1 MPATLADSDRTVSLR
16 QPSPERAAWRIALSC
31 MLALAIAMGIGRF
44 AFTPMLPLM
53 LHEQLTD
60 IQHGSWLASLNY
72 AGYFAG
78 ALSCMWLRLTPTLII
93 RFALAS
99 TVVLTLAMGLLE
111 SFAVWAVVRTLAGVM
126 SAWAMVFSAGWG
138 FRRLAELRM
147 PSLGGVIFAGPG
159 AGIVVTGLLA
169 NLNNTLAWP
178 ARGGWLLCGALALV
192 LLVVIWR
199 TFVADT
205 PGTPEAA
212 KTADAAR
219 SPGGTSAQATTHAV
233 NHGSGESVIPV
244 TVLYGF
250 AGFGYI
256 ITATFLPVIARQAL
270 PGSPWPDLFF
280 PLLGLMVIPGAIIG
294 ARAPLAWDN
303 RLLLAACYVMQG
315 VGVGIGIVLPN
326 VVGFAL
332 GSVLV
337 GLPFTAITVYAV
349 RECRRLRGDN
359 ANGLI
364 GLVTASYGIGQIVG
378 PLVAA
383 PLVEATGSFTAALL
397 CATGVL
403 VLGAIGFVWDWRRSL
418 ERAP

>member
-1 MPATLADSDRTVSLR
+1 MPATVADSDRAVSSR

-53 LHEQLTD
+53 LHEHLTD
-60 IQHGSWLASLNY
+60 IEHGSWLASLNY
-72 AGYFAG
+72 AGYFVG
-78 ALSCMWLRLTPTLII
+78 ALSCMWLRFTPTRIV
-93 RFALAS
+93 RFALAA
-99 TVVLTLAMGLLE
+99 TVVLTLAMGLIE

-126 SAWAMVFSAGWG
+126 SAWAMVFSAGWA
-138 FRRLAELRM
+138 FRKLGELRM

-159 AGIVVTGLLA
+159 AGIVLTGLLA
-169 NLNNTLAWP
+169 SLNNTLAWP
-178 ARGGWLLCGALALV
+178 ARGGWLLCGVLALAL
-192 LLVVIWR
+192 LALIWR
-199 TFVADT
+199 TFVPD
-205 PGTPEAA
+205 GPESSTIAN
-212 KTADAAR
+212 
-219 SPGGTSAQATTHAV
+219 TSQSLHAAQAQTATHAV
-233 NHGSGESVIPV
+233 NHGSGETVIPV
-244 TVLYGF
+244 TVLYSL

-270 PGSPWPDLFF
+270 PGSSWPDLFF
-280 PLLGLMVIPGAIIG
+280 PLLGLMVMPGAIIG
-294 ARAPLAWDN
+294 ARAPQAWDN
-303 RLLLAACYVMQG
+303 RLLLATCYVVQG
-315 VGVGIGIVLPN
+315 VGVGIGIMLPN

-332 GSVLV
+332 GSVMV

-383 PLVEATGSFTAALL
+383 PLVAATGTFTAALL
-397 CATGVL
+397 CASGAL
-403 VLGAIGFVWDWRRSL
+403 VMGAIGFVWDWRRSL

>member
-1 MPATLADSDRTVSLR
+1 MSATLADSARTASSR

-31 MLALAIAMGIGRF
+31 MLALSIAMGIGRF

-53 LHEQLTD
+53 LHEQLVD

-72 AGYFAG
+72 AGYFVG
-78 ALSCMWLRLTPTLII
+78 ALSCMWLRFTPTFLI
-93 RFALAS
+93 RFALAA

-111 SFAVWAVVRTLAGVM
+111 SFVVWAIVRTLAGVM

-138 FRRLAELRM
+138 FRKLGELRM

-169 NLNNTLAWP
+169 SLNTAIGWP
-178 ARGGWLLCGALALV
+178 ARGGWLLCGVLALV
-192 LLVVIWR
+192 LLAVIWR
-199 TFVADT
+199 TFAADA
-205 PGTPEAA
+205 PVAA
-212 KTADAAR
+212 KPDGDAATHAA
-219 SPGGTSAQATTHAV
+219 PHAV
-233 NHGSGESVIPV
+233 NHGSGENVIPI
-244 TVLYGF
+244 TVFYSF

-256 ITATFLPVIARQAL
+256 ITATFLPVIARHAL

-294 ARAPLAWDN
+294 ARAPITWDN

-315 VGVGIGIVLPN
+315 IGVGIGIVLPN
-326 VVGFAL
+326 VIGFAL

-383 PLVEATGSFTAALL
+383 PLVESTGSFTAALL
-397 CATGVL
+397 CATAVL
-403 VLGAIGFVWDWRRSL
+403 VLGAVGFVWDWRRSL
-418 ERAP
+418 DRAP

>member
-1 MPATLADSDRTVSLR
+1 MV
-16 QPSPERAAWRIALSC
+16 
-31 MLALAIAMGIGRF
+31 ALAIAMGIGRF

-53 LHEQLTD
+53 LHEHLTD

-72 AGYFAG
+72 AGYFVG
-78 ALSCMWLRLTPTLII
+78 ALSCMWLRFTPTRIV
-93 RFALAS
+93 RFALAA
-99 TVVLTLAMGLLE
+99 TVVLTLAMGLLD
-111 SFAVWAVVRTLAGVM
+111 SFAAWAVVRALAGVM

-138 FRRLAELRM
+138 FRKLGELRM

-159 AGIVVTGLLA
+159 AGIVVTGVLA
-169 NLNNTLAWP
+169 SLNGTLAWP
-178 ARGGWLLCGALALV
+178 ARGGWLLCGVLALV
-192 LLVVIWR
+192 LLGVIWR
-199 TFVADT
+199 TFVPDSHDRVKHAGATKPSD
-205 PGTPEAA
+205 GA
-212 KTADAAR
+212 
-219 SPGGTSAQATTHAV
+219 SAQMAAHAV
-233 NHGSGESVIPV
+233 KHGSGESVIPV

-270 PGSPWPDLFF
+270 PGSSWPDLFF

-315 VGVGIGIVLPN
+315 VGVGIGMVLPN
-326 VVGFAL
+326 AGGFAL

-364 GLVTASYGIGQIVG
+364 GLVTASYGIGQIAG

-383 PLVEATGSFTAALL
+383 PLVAATGSFTAALL
-397 CATGVL
+397 CASGVL

>member
-1 MPATLADSDRTVSLR
+1 
-16 QPSPERAAWRIALSC
+16 

-53 LHEQLTD
+53 LHERLTD

-72 AGYFAG
+72 AGYFIG
-78 ALSCMWLRLTPTLII
+78 ALSCMWLRFTPTLII
-93 RFALAS
+93 RFALAA
-99 TVVLTLAMGLLE
+99 TVALTLAMGLLE

-138 FRRLAELRM
+138 FRKLGELRM

-169 NLNNTLAWP
+169 NLNNTLTWP
-178 ARGGWLLCGALALV
+178 ARGGWLLCGVLALI

-199 TFVADT
+199 TFAADVAE
-205 PGTPEAA
+205 PA
-212 KTADAAR
+212 KTADTVK
-219 SPGGTSAQATTHAV
+219 SSGGTPSHAAAHAV

-280 PLLGLMVIPGAIIG
+280 PLLGLMVMPGAIIG

-303 RLLLAACYVMQG
+303 RLLLAACYVTQG
-315 VGVGIGIVLPN
+315 LGVGIGIVLPN
-326 VVGFAL
+326 AVGFAL

-397 CATGVL
+397 CASGVL
-403 VLGAIGFVWDWRRSL
+403 VLGAIGFGWDWRRSL
-418 ERAP
+418 EHAR

>member
-1 MPATLADSDRTVSLR
+1 
-16 QPSPERAAWRIALSC
+16 

-53 LHEQLTD
+53 LHEHLTD

-72 AGYFAG
+72 AGYFVG
-78 ALSCMWLRLTPTLII
+78 ALSCMWLRFTPTRIV
-93 RFALAS
+93 RFALAA
-99 TVVLTLAMGLLE
+99 TVVLTLIMGLLD

-126 SAWAMVFSAGWG
+126 SAWAMVFSAGWA
-138 FRRLAELRM
+138 FRKLSELHM

-169 NLNNTLAWP
+169 SLNDSLAWP
-178 ARGGWLLCGALALV
+178 ARGGWLLCGLLALV
-192 LLVVIWR
+192 LLALIWR
-199 TFVADT
+199 TFVPDG
-205 PGTPEAA
+205 PDPS
-212 KTADAAR
+212 KTAGAAAP
-219 SPGGTSAQATTHAV
+219 SHAAPAQTASRAV
-233 NHGSGESVIPV
+233 DHGSGESVIPV

-280 PLLGLMVIPGAIIG
+280 PLLGLMVMPGAIIG
-294 ARAPLAWDN
+294 ARAPQAWDN
-303 RLLLAACYVMQG
+303 RLLLAACYVTQG

-326 VVGFAL
+326 AVGFAV

-364 GLVTASYGIGQIVG
+364 GLVTASYGIGQVVG

-383 PLVEATGSFTAALL
+383 PLVAATGNFTAALL
-397 CATGVL
+397 CASGAL
-403 VLGAIGFVWDWRRSL
+403 VLGAIGFVWDWQRSL

>member
-1 MPATLADSDRTVSLR
+1 
-16 QPSPERAAWRIALSC
+16 
-31 MLALAIAMGIGRF
+31 MLALSIAMGIGRF

-53 LHEQLTD
+53 LHEHLTD

-72 AGYFAG
+72 AGYFVG
-78 ALSCMWLRLTPTLII
+78 ALSCMWLHFTPTLII
-93 RFALAS
+93 RFALAA
-99 TVVLTLAMGLLE
+99 TVALTFAMGLME

-138 FRRLAELRM
+138 FRKLAELRM

-169 NLNNTLAWP
+169 SLNSALGWP
-178 ARGGWLLCGALALV
+178 ARGGWLLCGVLALG
-192 LLVVIWR
+192 LLAVIWR
-199 TFVADT
+199 TFAADAPVASASSDT
-205 PGTPEAA
+205 ARTSNAA
-212 KTADAAR
+212 KPAA
-219 SPGGTSAQATTHAV
+219 SHAV

-244 TVLYGF
+244 TILYSF

-256 ITATFLPVIARQAL
+256 ITATFLPVIARHEL
-270 PGSPWPDLFF
+270 PGSLWPDFFF
-280 PLLGLMVIPGAIIG
+280 PLLGLMVMPGAIIG
-294 ARAPLAWDN
+294 ARAPLSWDN

-315 VGVGIGIVLPN
+315 LGVGIGLVLPN
-326 VVGFAL
+326 VAGFAL

-383 PLVEATGSFTAALL
+383 PLVAATGSFTTALL
-397 CATGVL
+397 CASGVL

>member
-1 MPATLADSDRTVSLR
+1 MPAILADSDRTDSLR

-53 LHEQLTD
+53 LHERLTD

-72 AGYFAG
+72 AGYFIG

-126 SAWAMVFSAGWG
+126 SSWAMVFSAGWG

-178 ARGGWLLCGALALV
+178 ARGGWLLCGVLALA

-199 TFVADT
+199 TFVADA
-205 PGTPEAA
+205 PAEV
-212 KTADAAR
+212 AR
-219 SPGGTSAQATTHAV
+219 STKPADTASASAHAV

-315 VGVGIGIVLPN
+315 AGVGIGIVLPN

-397 CATGVL
+397 CASGVL

>member
-1 MPATLADSDRTVSLR
+1 MPATLADSDNVTKLR

-31 MLALAIAMGIGRF
+31 MLALSIAMGIGRF

-53 LHEQLTD
+53 LHEHLTD

-72 AGYFAG
+72 AGYFIG
-78 ALSCMWLRLTPTLII
+78 ALSCMWLHFTPTLII
-93 RFALAS
+93 RFALAA
-99 TVVLTLAMGLLE
+99 TVALTLAMGLME

-138 FRRLAELRM
+138 FRKLAELRM

-169 NLNNTLAWP
+169 SLNDTLGWP
-178 ARGGWLLCGALALV
+178 ARGGWLLCGVLALAL
-192 LLVVIWR
+192 LAVIWR
-199 TFVADT
+199 TFVADIPVAIDAT
-205 PGTPEAA
+205 KSSDAA
-212 KTADAAR
+212 KSTTATAAP
-219 SPGGTSAQATTHAV
+219 SI

-244 TVLYGF
+244 TILYSF

-280 PLLGLMVIPGAIIG
+280 PLLGLMVIPGAIVG
-294 ARAPLAWDN
+294 ARAPLSWDN
-303 RLLLAACYVMQG
+303 RLLLAVCYLMQG
-315 VGVGIGIVLPN
+315 LGVGIGIVLPN

-383 PLVEATGSFTAALL
+383 PLVAATGGFTTALL
-397 CATGVL
+397 CASGVL
-403 VLGAIGFVWDWRRSL
+403 ALGAIGFVWDWRRSL

>member
-1 MPATLADSDRTVSLR
+1 
-16 QPSPERAAWRIALSC
+16 

-53 LHEQLTD
+53 LHERLTD

-72 AGYFAG
+72 AGYFLG
-78 ALSCMWLRLTPTLII
+78 ALSCMWLRITPTLII
-93 RFALAS
+93 RVALSA

-126 SAWAMVFSAGWG
+126 SSWAMVFSAGWG
-138 FRRLAELRM
+138 FRKLAELRM

-169 NLNNTLAWP
+169 NLNNTMTWP
-178 ARGGWLLCGALALV
+178 ARGGWLLCGGLALV

-199 TFVADT
+199 TFAADA
-205 PGTPEAA
+205 PEPA
-212 KTADAAR
+212 KTLGAAQ
-219 SPGGTSAQATTHAV
+219 SPGGAPAQTAAHAV

-256 ITATFLPVIARQAL
+256 ITATFLPVIARQSL
-270 PGSPWPDLFF
+270 PGSSWPDLFF
-280 PLLGLMVIPGAIIG
+280 PLLGLMVMPGAIIG
-294 ARAPLAWDN
+294 ARAPLTWDN
-303 RLLLAACYVMQG
+303 RLLLAVCYVMQG
-315 VGVGIGIVLPN
+315 LGVGIGILLPN
-326 VVGFAL
+326 VMGFAL

-397 CATGVL
+397 CASGVL
-403 VLGAIGFVWDWRRSL
+403 VLGAIGFVWDWRRSM

>member
-1 MPATLADSDRTVSLR
+1 MPATLTDSDRAASLH

-53 LHEQLTD
+53 LQERLTD

-72 AGYFAG
+72 AGYFVG
-78 ALSCMWLRLTPTLII
+78 ALSCMWLRFTPTLII
-93 RFALAS
+93 RFALAA

-138 FRRLAELRM
+138 FRKLGELRM

-169 NLNNTLAWP
+169 SVNSSLAWP
-178 ARGGWLLCGALALV
+178 ARGGWLLCGVLALAL
-192 LLVVIWR
+192 LAVIWR
-199 TFVADT
+199 TFAADA
-205 PGTPEAA
+205 PEAA
-212 KTADAAR
+212 KTAHAAK
-219 SPGGTSAQATTHAV
+219 SSGGTPGQAAAHAI

-244 TVLYGF
+244 TVLYSF

-270 PGSPWPDLFF
+270 PGSAWPDLFF
-280 PLLGLMVIPGAIIG
+280 PLLGLMVMPGAIIG

-315 VGVGIGIVLPN
+315 LGVGIGIVLPN
-326 VVGFAL
+326 VAGFAL

-378 PLVAA
+378 PLAAA
-383 PLVEATGSFTAALL
+383 PLVAATGSFTAALL
-397 CATGVL
+397 CASGVL

-418 ERAP
+418 EHAL

>member
-1 MPATLADSDRTVSLR
+1 MPATLADSERSALSR

-53 LHEQLTD
+53 LHEKLTD

-72 AGYFAG
+72 AGYFIG
-78 ALSCMWLRLTPTLII
+78 ALSCMWLRFTPTLII
-93 RFALAS
+93 RFALAA
-99 TVVLTLAMGLLE
+99 TVVLTLAMGLLD

-138 FRRLAELRM
+138 FRKLGELRM

-169 NLNNTLAWP
+169 SLNDKLSWP
-178 ARGGWLLCGALALV
+178 ARGGWLLCGGLAML

-199 TFVADT
+199 TFVADAPAT
-205 PGTPEAA
+205 VKTSEGASGHAA
-212 KTADAAR
+212 
-219 SPGGTSAQATTHAV
+219 PHAI
-233 NHGSGESVIPV
+233 NHGSGENVIPV

-256 ITATFLPVIARQAL
+256 ITATFLPVIARQSL

-315 VGVGIGIVLPN
+315 AGVGIGIVLPN
-326 VVGFAL
+326 VAGFAL

-364 GLVTASYGIGQIVG
+364 GLVTASYGIGQIDG

-383 PLVEATGSFTAALL
+383 PLVAATGSFTAALL

-403 VLGAIGFVWDWRRSL
+403 LLGAVGFVWDWRRSREL
-418 ERAP
+418 AP

>member
-1 MPATLADSDRTVSLR
+1 MTATLADSDSAVTAR

-31 MLALAIAMGIGRF
+31 MLALSIAMGIGRF

-72 AGYFAG
+72 AGYFVG
-78 ALSCMWLRLTPTLII
+78 ALSCMWLHLTPTFII
-93 RFALAS
+93 RFALAA
-99 TVVLTLAMGLLE
+99 TVALTLAMGLME
-111 SFAVWAVVRTLAGVM
+111 SFVVWAVVRTLAGVM

-138 FRRLAELRM
+138 FRKLAELRM

-169 NLNNTLAWP
+169 SLNMAMAWP
-178 ARGGWLLCGALALV
+178 ARGGWLLCGVLALV
-192 LLVVIWR
+192 LLAVIWR
-199 TFVADT
+199 TFVADA
-205 PGTPEAA
+205 PAA
-212 KTADAAR
+212 SAAPAATKPADGAV
-219 SPGGTSAQATTHAV
+219 PHAV
-233 NHGSGESVIPV
+233 NHGSGENVIPV
-244 TVLYGF
+244 TVLYGL

-315 VGVGIGIVLPN
+315 LGVGIGIVLPN
-326 VVGFAL
+326 VAGFAL

-383 PLVEATGSFTAALL
+383 PLVAATGSFTAALL
-397 CATGVL
+397 CASGVL
-403 VLGAIGFVWDWRRSL
+403 ALGAVGFVWDWRRSY

>member
-1 MPATLADSDRTVSLR
+1 MPATLADSDRTVSLH

-53 LHEQLTD
+53 LHERLTD

-72 AGYFAG
+72 AGYFIG
-78 ALSCMWLRLTPTLII
+78 ALSCMWLRFTPTLII
-93 RFALAS
+93 RFALAA
-99 TVVLTLAMGLLE
+99 TVALTLAMGLLE

-138 FRRLAELRM
+138 FRKLGELRM

-169 NLNNTLAWP
+169 NLNNTLTWP
-178 ARGGWLLCGALALV
+178 ARGGWLLCGVLALI

-199 TFVADT
+199 TFAADVAE
-205 PGTPEAA
+205 PA
-212 KTADAAR
+212 KTADTVK
-219 SPGGTSAQATTHAV
+219 SSGGTPSHAAAHAV

-280 PLLGLMVIPGAIIG
+280 PLLGLMVMPGAIIG

-303 RLLLAACYVMQG
+303 RLLLAACYVTQG
-315 VGVGIGIVLPN
+315 LGVGIGIVLPN
-326 VVGFAL
+326 AVGFAL

-397 CATGVL
+397 CASGVL
-403 VLGAIGFVWDWRRSL
+403 VLGAIGFGWDWRRSL
-418 ERAP
+418 EHAR

>member
-1 MPATLADSDRTVSLR
+1 MPATVASTDSTVSSR
-16 QPSPERAAWRIALSC
+16 SPSPERAAWRIALSC
-31 MLALAIAMGIGRF
+31 MLALSIAMGIGRF

-53 LHEQLTD
+53 LHEHLTD

-72 AGYFAG
+72 AGYFVG
-78 ALSCMWLRLTPTLII
+78 ALMCMWLRLTPTFII
-93 RFALAS
+93 RFALTA
-99 TVVLTLAMGLLE
+99 TVVLTLAMGVFE

-147 PSLGGVIFAGPG
+147 PSLGGVMFAGPG

-169 NLNNTLAWP
+169 SLNERLAWP
-178 ARGGWLLCGALALV
+178 ARGGWLLCGVLALV
-192 LLVVIWR
+192 LLAVIWR
-199 TFVADT
+199 TFAAE
-205 PGTPEAA
+205 PSKAGESGEAA
-212 KTADAAR
+212 KPAAA
-219 SPGGTSAQATTHAV
+219 PAV

-244 TVLYGF
+244 TILYGL

-280 PLLGLMVIPGAIIG
+280 PLLGLMVIPGAIVG
-294 ARAPLAWDN
+294 ARAPITWDN

-315 VGVGIGIVLPN
+315 LGVGIGIVVPN
-326 VVGFAL
+326 VAGFAV

-383 PLVEATGSFTAALL
+383 PLVAATGGFTTALL
-397 CATGVL
+397 CASGVL

>member
-1 MPATLADSDRTVSLR
+1 MPATLAESDSAVTPR
-16 QPSPERAAWRIALSC
+16 QPRPERAAWRIALSC
-31 MLALAIAMGIGRF
+31 MLALSIAMGIGRF

-53 LHEQLTD
+53 LHEHLTD

-72 AGYFAG
+72 AGYFVG
-78 ALSCMWLRLTPTLII
+78 ALSCMWLHLTPTLII
-93 RFALAS
+93 RFALAT
-99 TVVLTLAMGLLE
+99 TVALTFAMGMTE
-111 SFAVWAVVRTLAGVM
+111 SFVVWAVVRTLAGVM

-138 FRRLAELRM
+138 FRKLAELRM

-169 NLNNTLAWP
+169 SLNTAMAWP
-178 ARGGWLLCGALALV
+178 ARGGWLSCGVLALV
-192 LLVVIWR
+192 LLAAIWR
-199 TFVADT
+199 TFVADAPAASAA
-205 PGTPEAA
+205 PGASR
-212 KTADAAR
+212 TADDAA
-219 SPGGTSAQATTHAV
+219 PHAV
-233 NHGSGESVIPV
+233 NHGSGENVIPV

-315 VGVGIGIVLPN
+315 AGVGIGIVLPN
-326 VVGFAL
+326 VAGFAL

-383 PLVEATGSFTAALL
+383 PLVAATGSFTAALL
-397 CATGVL
+397 CASGVL
-403 VLGAIGFVWDWRRSL
+403 ALGAIGFVWDWRRSH
-418 ERAP
+418 EHAP

>member
-53 LHEQLTD
+53 LHERLTD

-72 AGYFAG
+72 AGYFFG
-78 ALSCMWLRLTPTLII
+78 ALSCMWLRFTPTLII
-93 RFALAS
+93 RVALAA

-111 SFAVWAVVRTLAGVM
+111 SFAVWAVVRALAGVM
-126 SAWAMVFSAGWG
+126 SSWAMVFSAGWG
-138 FRRLAELRM
+138 FRKLAELRM

-169 NLNNTLAWP
+169 NLNNTMTWP
-178 ARGGWLLCGALALV
+178 ARGGWLLCGVLALV
-192 LLVVIWR
+192 LLVLIWR
-199 TFVADT
+199 TFVADA
-205 PGTPEAA
+205 PAPA
-212 KTADAAR
+212 KTAGATQSTGGAPAQTAA
-219 SPGGTSAQATTHAV
+219 HAI

-244 TVLYGF
+244 TVLYSF

-280 PLLGLMVIPGAIIG
+280 PLLGLMVMPGAIIG
-294 ARAPLAWDN
+294 ARAPIAWDN

-315 VGVGIGIVLPN
+315 LGVGIGIVLPN
-326 VVGFAL
+326 VLGFAL

-383 PLVEATGSFTAALL
+383 PLVETTGSFTAALL
-397 CATGVL
+397 CASGVL

-418 ERAP
+418 EHAP

>member
-1 MPATLADSDRTVSLR
+1 
-16 QPSPERAAWRIALSC
+16 
-31 MLALAIAMGIGRF
+31 
-44 AFTPMLPLM
+44 
-53 LHEQLTD
+53 
-60 IQHGSWLASLNY
+60 
-72 AGYFAG
+72 
-78 ALSCMWLRLTPTLII
+78 MWLRFTPTRIV
-93 RFALAS
+93 RFALAA
-99 TVVLTLAMGLLE
+99 TVVLTLAMGLLD
-111 SFAVWAVVRTLAGVM
+111 SFAAWAVVRALAGVM

-138 FRRLAELRM
+138 FRKLGELRM

-159 AGIVVTGLLA
+159 AGIVVTGVLA
-169 NLNNTLAWP
+169 SLNGTLAWP
-178 ARGGWLLCGALALV
+178 ARGGWLLCGVLALV
-192 LLVVIWR
+192 LLVGIWR
-199 TFVADT
+199 TFVPDRVKPA
-205 PGTPEAA
+205 GAA
-212 KTADAAR
+212 KPADGVSAPMAA
-219 SPGGTSAQATTHAV
+219 HAV

-270 PGSPWPDLFF
+270 PGSSWPDFFF

-294 ARAPLAWDN
+294 ARAPMAWDN

-315 VGVGIGIVLPN
+315 VGVGIGMVLPN
-326 VVGFAL
+326 AGGFAL
-332 GSVLV
+332 GSILV

-364 GLVTASYGIGQIVG
+364 GLVTASYGVGQIAG

-383 PLVEATGSFTAALL
+383 PLVAATGSFTAALL
-397 CATGVL
+397 CASGAL

>member
-1 MPATLADSDRTVSLR
+1 MSATLADSERTVLSR

-53 LHEQLTD
+53 LHEHLTD

-72 AGYFAG
+72 AGYFIG
-78 ALSCMWLRLTPTLII
+78 ALSCMWLRFTPTLMI
-93 RFALAS
+93 RSALVA
-99 TVVLTLAMGLLE
+99 TVVLTLVMGLME
-111 SFAVWAVVRTLAGVM
+111 SFTVWAVVRTLAGVM

-138 FRRLAELRM
+138 FRKLTELRM

-169 NLNNTLAWP
+169 SLNDRLSWP

-192 LLVVIWR
+192 LLAIIWR
-199 TFVADT
+199 TFVSDA
-205 PGTPEAA
+205 PAA
-212 KTADAAR
+212 TKAADA
-219 SPGGTSAQATTHAV
+219 SSAPSGAQAV
-233 NHGSGESVIPV
+233 NHGSGESVIPI
-244 TVLYGF
+244 TILYGF

-294 ARAPLAWDN
+294 ARAPLVWDN

-315 VGVGIGIVLPN
+315 AGVGIGIVMPN

-383 PLVEATGSFTAALL
+383 PLVAVTGSFTAALL

-403 VLGAIGFVWDWRRSL
+403 VLGAIGFVWDWRRSREL
-418 ERAP
+418 AP

>member
-1 MPATLADSDRTVSLR
+1 
-16 QPSPERAAWRIALSC
+16 

-53 LHEQLTD
+53 LHEHLTD

-72 AGYFAG
+72 AGYFVG
-78 ALSCMWLRLTPTLII
+78 ALSCMWLHLTPTLII
-93 RFALAS
+93 RFALAA
-99 TVVLTLAMGLLE
+99 TVALTLAMGVWE
-111 SFAVWAVVRTLAGVM
+111 SFAVWAVVRTLAGAM

-138 FRRLAELRM
+138 FRKLAELRM
-147 PSLGGVIFAGPG
+147 PSLGGVMFAGPG

-169 NLNNTLAWP
+169 SLNESLAWP
-178 ARGGWLLCGALALV
+178 ARGGWLLCGALALA
-192 LLVVIWR
+192 LLALIWR
-199 TFVADT
+199 TFISDARDAHG
-205 PGTPEAA
+205 PAGAA
-212 KTADAAR
+212 SAA
-219 SPGGTSAQATTHAV
+219 SAAGAGKPTSAPAAPV
-233 NHGSGESVIPV
+233 INHGSGESVIPV
-244 TVLYGF
+244 TILYGF

-303 RLLLAACYVMQG
+303 RLLLAVCYIMQG
-315 VGVGIGIVLPN
+315 LGVGIGIVMPN
-326 VVGFAL
+326 VAGFAL

-383 PLVEATGSFTAALL
+383 PLVAVTGGFTTALL
-397 CATGVL
+397 CASGVL
-403 VLGAIGFVWDWRRSL
+403 VLGAAGFVCDWRRSL

>member
-1 MPATLADSDRTVSLR
+1 MPATLANSDGTVSSR
-16 QPSPERAAWRIALSC
+16 QPSPERTAWRIALSC

-53 LHEQLTD
+53 LHEHLTD

-72 AGYFAG
+72 AGYFIG
-78 ALSCMWLRLTPTLII
+78 ALSCMWLRFTPTRIV
-93 RFALAS
+93 RFALAA

-111 SFAVWAVVRTLAGVM
+111 SFAVWAIVRTLAGVM
-126 SAWAMVFSAGWG
+126 SAWAMVFSAGWA
-138 FRRLAELRM
+138 FRKLGELHM

-169 NLNNTLAWP
+169 SLNNSLAWP
-178 ARGGWLLCGALALV
+178 ARGGWLLCGGLALAL
-192 LLVVIWR
+192 LALIWR
-199 TFVADT
+199 TFVPDAPPPTKTD
-205 PGTPEAA
+205 GAA
-212 KTADAAR
+212 KPAHATNAEHAQTAA
-219 SPGGTSAQATTHAV
+219 HAV
-233 NHGSGESVIPV
+233 NHGSGETVIPV

-280 PLLGLMVIPGAIIG
+280 PLLGLMVMPGAIIG
-294 ARAPLAWDN
+294 AWAPQAWDN
-303 RLLLAACYVMQG
+303 RLLLAACYLTQG
-315 VGVGIGIVLPN
+315 VGVGIGIVSPN
-326 VVGFAL
+326 VAGFAV

-359 ANGLI
+359 ASGLI

-383 PLVEATGSFTAALL
+383 PLVAATGNFTAALL
-397 CATGVL
+397 CASGAL

-418 ERAP
+418 EHAP